1 MRSLGLD
8 KTVVK
13 ELSELPA
20 KQYRQVVSAIFDL
33 LKDPLPYYSRPLSG
47 SAYLRIAVGEYRV
60 IYRFDDR
67 SVTVL
72 AFGKRNDGEIYQVL
86 KKN

>member
-13 ELSELPA
+13 DLSELPA

-33 LKDPLPYYSRPLSG
+33 LKDPLPHYSRPLSG
-47 SAYLRIAVGEYRV
+47 SAYLRIAVGENAIVKAIPYTFKSRT
-60 IYRFDDR
+60 R
-67 SVTVL
+67 SLNKPPTSRL
-72 AFGKRNDGEIYQVL
+72 LRRP
-86 KKN
+86 